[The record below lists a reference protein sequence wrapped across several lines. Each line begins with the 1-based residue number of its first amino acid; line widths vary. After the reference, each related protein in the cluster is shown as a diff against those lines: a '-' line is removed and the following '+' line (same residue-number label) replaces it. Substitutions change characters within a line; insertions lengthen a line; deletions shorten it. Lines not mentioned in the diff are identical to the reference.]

1 MQLTRPTKSPVFRIP
16 EKSSTPANRAFV
28 LRLCMFAA
36 CALSGCSLLQP
47 HADPTRFYVLTV
59 PSAPPEQAGEGE
71 FKRWRVGLRPVEV
84 PAYLRSRAMVVRT
97 GINEIHFA
105 DFHRW
110 AEPLDQGIGRVIKET
125 LSSARNV
132 ETVVLNS
139 HGDDTLDYEVGIRLL
154 ACEGLR
160 GEKGGGTIRFA
171 VTWEARSVGKNSTV
185 TKRGMFTADQ
195 VAWDGKDYAQLAERL
210 SGAIAG
216 VSKAI
221 ATALPMEAQTPATKN
236 DKP

>member
-1 MQLTRPTKSPVFRIP
+1 
-16 EKSSTPANRAFV
+16 
-28 LRLCMFAA
+28 
-36 CALSGCSLLQP
+36 
-47 HADPTRFYVLTV
+47 
-59 PSAPPEQAGEGE
+59 
-71 FKRWRVGLRPVEV
+71 
-84 PAYLRSRAMVVRT
+84 
-97 GINEIHFA
+97 
-105 DFHRW
+105 
-110 AEPLDQGIGRVIKET
+110 
-125 LSSARNV
+125 
-132 ETVVLNS
+132 VVLNS